1 MRKMKSSFRL
11 LLAAVSA
18 CILLA
23 SCSKSVAE
31 QMKMAQKVKISCDPE
46 LLAVRAGQIP
56 ATITVTYPKGYFNK
70 SAVMTVTPVL
80 VYAGGEEKAAPFVY
94 QGER

>member
-1 MRKMKSSFRL
+1 MKSSFRL
-11 LLAAVSA
+11 LIAAAAA
-18 CILLA
+18 CVLFA

-31 QMKMAQKVKISCDPE
+31 QMKMAQKVNISCNPE
-46 LLAVRAGQIP
+46 LLAVNAGQIP

-70 SAVMTVTPVL
+70 NAVMTVTPVL
-80 VYAGGEEKAAPFVY
+80 VYAGGEEKAASFSY